1 MMTKLMTYH
10 QPKIYLDSACWGVKI
25 FFQKLLDSELAD
37 STGESG
43 IPLWYSKFV
52 RCSLQLE
59 DDLFRDVTKRWS
71 KTPPKWW
78 FDKENHTSKLPRS
91 LGGWP
96 SSCFSR
102 LTTQDSFG
110 LRVFRDMDME
120 KALEEWNLVQAGRN
134 LTTSWQQSCEDW
146 RNFYANFW
154 EFQWNGGRQWIHGLS
169 FCKVLKISNSNWNCQ
184 KRWNE

>member
-1 MMTKLMTYH
+1 MTYH

-25 FFQKLLDSELAD
+25 QFRNSLIQNLLTQRGNPESLCDTQNLSGAPYSWRMIYFVMWQKD
-37 STGESG
+37 G
-43 IPLWYSKFV
+43 V
-52 RCSLQLE
+52 
-59 DDLFRDVTKRWS
+59 
-71 KTPPKWW
+71 KTPPEMVILQGKTILRNCHGVWGVGPVAVSHD
-78 FDKENHTSKLPRS
+78 F
-91 LGGWP
+91 
-96 SSCFSR
+96 
-102 LTTQDSFG
+102 TTQDSFG

-134 LTTSWQQSCEDW
+134 LTTSWRQSCEDW

-169 FCKVLKISNSNWNCQ
+169 FRKVLKISTWNCQ